1 MKLYPIHLTGGNQ
14 THNFN
19 SDVNWLHK
27 EHKEERVVATA
38 MTLRYKYIHQDVIG
52 TSDASAKQRNA
63 MPMDS
68 SFSFSFPS
76 MTAAVSALL
85 IISSFFLSNL
95 QQGNNTNGNVTV
107 VSALLDI
114 INIKIYSF
122 WILSD

>member
-1 MKLYPIHLTGGNQ
+1 
-14 THNFN
+14 
-19 SDVNWLHK
+19 
-27 EHKEERVVATA
+27 

-85 IISSFFLSNL
+85 TISSFFLSNL

-114 INIKIYSF
+114 IIIKIYSF

>member
-1 MKLYPIHLTGGNQ
+1 
-14 THNFN
+14 
-19 SDVNWLHK
+19 
-27 EHKEERVVATA
+27 

-85 IISSFFLSNL
+85 TISSFFLSNL

-114 INIKIYSF
+114 IIIKIYSF
-122 WILSD
+122 